1 MTDTALIEAPAPTGL
16 TMRACV
22 LREPGRPP
30 AVEIVSL
37 EPPRAGEG
45 LVKVAAAGVCH
56 SDIHLADGQLGDAGE
71 PVPAAIS
78 ASPSLLSDWHRTQR
92 RAT

>member
-1 MTDTALIEAPAPTGL
+1 M
-16 TMRACV
+16 V
-22 LREPGRPP
+22 LGHEGAGVVH
-30 AVEIVSL
+30 AV
-37 EPPRAGEG
+37 GEG
-45 LVKVAAAGVCH
+45 DGVPEALDRLRRGEGDRSVIVVDPSVAGAT
-56 SDIHLADGQLGDAGE
+56 AGE